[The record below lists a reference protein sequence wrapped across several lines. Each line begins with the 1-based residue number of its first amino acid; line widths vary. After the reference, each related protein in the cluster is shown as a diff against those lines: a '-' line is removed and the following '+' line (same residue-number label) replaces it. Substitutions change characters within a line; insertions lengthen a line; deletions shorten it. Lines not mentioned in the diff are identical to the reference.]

1 MYVFM
6 FIYCLKAPTTVVG
19 LWFGSD
25 LFDSYCVCCGS
36 NLRAK
41 PLISYTSAS

>member
-6 FIYCLKAPTTVVG
+6 FISIVFSAPTTVVG

-25 LFDSYCVCCGS
+25 LLIPTVFVVVQICVK
-36 NLRAK
+36 NH
-41 PLISYTSAS
+41 

>member
-25 LFDSYCVCCGS
+25 LLIPTVFVVVQICVK
-36 NLRAK
+36 NH
-41 PLISYTSAS
+41 